1 MKRDLFVTEFWEFD
15 FEYHKQFAPQ
25 VLNFINSDELQNQ
38 IKEAESLNP
47 STATYGGVE
56 FSVSSENAFIHTFL
70 EKQVEKYL
78 KKIEPF
84 HDWEKGE
91 WGGFYCWLNLNAKNK
106 FNPPHLHPANH
117 YSGVYYVS
125 VPEGSGDIYFLD
137 PRAAHR
143 GSSPDPSHRLSN
155 PYCID
160 NPYDTSVFRYKPSN
174 GKLII
179 FPSWLQHYVDPNPT
193 DNLRISIAFN
203 ASYYRLR

>member
-1 MKRDLFVTEFWEFD
+1 MKKDLFVTEFWEFD
-15 FEYHKQFAPQ
+15 FEYHNQLQAQ
-25 VLNFINSDELQNQ
+25 VLKFVNSDDIQNQ
-38 IKEAESLNP
+38 IKKSECLNP

-56 FSVSSENAFIHTFL
+56 FSVSSSDGFIHSFL

-84 HDWEKGE
+84 HNWVKGE
-91 WGGFYCWLNLNAKNK
+91 WMGFYCWLNLNSRNK

-125 VPEGSGDIYFLD
+125 VPENSGDIYFLD

-143 GSSPDPSHRLSN
+143 ALSPDPSNAEAN
-155 PYCID
+155 PYCLD
-160 NPYDTSVFRYKPSN
+160 NQYDSSVFRYKPTD

-193 DNLRISIAFN
+193 DNLRISIPFN
-203 ASYYRLR
+203 VSYYRVR